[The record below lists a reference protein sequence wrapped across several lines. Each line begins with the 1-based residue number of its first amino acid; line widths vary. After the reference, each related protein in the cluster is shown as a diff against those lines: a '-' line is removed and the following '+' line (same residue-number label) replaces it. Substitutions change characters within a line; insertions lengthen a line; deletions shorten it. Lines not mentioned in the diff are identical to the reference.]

1 MKENKDKLTLYQ
13 PATYQIKVP
22 RILNGRWLDWNGE
35 MTLIVDNDENNQP
48 ITTLISTFDQAA
60 LHGLLRRLYSMGLSL
75 ILVMYVEIS

>member
-1 MKENKDKLTLYQ
+1 
-13 PATYQIKVP
+13 V
-22 RILNGRWLDWNGE
+22 RWLDWNGE

-60 LHGLLRRLYSMGLSL
+60 LHSLLRRLYSMGLPL